1 VQVENKGTLV
11 TIVNKDGVKTETV
24 ANAVEG
30 ITTVTVENTKQ
41 GTTTVTKYDSSNN
54 ITEIVEKDS
63 TGYTTTTTI
72 TYNDDGTKVAVK
84 TDSNG
89 KEIEKITYNP
99 DDSYIK
105 DGFAP
110 VLTVGDGSTYDT
122 TSALKFRSDDD
133 FVNFLSVK
141 VDDKAIDSKNYVAEK
156 GSIIVTLNKSYLDT
170 LKLGTHTISI
180 VSTNGEAKGTFT
192 VTKTSAKD
200 KTENATTENQTTEN
214 ATTENQTT
222 ENATTEKSTTENI
235 TTEAQTTVVASDK
248 TKLTSSNTDSSPDTG
263 DAIDFILILSLLS
276 ITLTGLLYTT
286 KIRRK

>member
-1 VQVENKGTLV
+1 VE
-11 TIVNKDGVKTETV
+11 
-24 ANAVEG
+24 
-30 ITTVTVENTKQ
+30 Q
-41 GTTTVTKYDSSNN
+41 
-54 ITEIVEKDS
+54 DS
-63 TGYTTTTTI
+63 TRAATTTT
-72 TYNDDGTKVAVK
+72 YNSDGTKEVVK

-89 KEIEKITYNP
+89 NEIEKITYNT

-110 VLTVGDGSTYDT
+110 VLTAGDGSTYDT

-170 LKLGTHTISI
+170 LKLGTHKISI

-263 DAIDFILILSLLS
+263 DAIGFILILSLMS
-276 ITLTGLLYTT
+276 ITLTGLFYTT
-286 KIRRK
+286 KIRRN